1 MYQSLAALSTK
12 RPRQAAWVHRRS
24 HVQVIILVINWLLV
38 LSALARPQWLEEP
51 LAIEQQRRDLLV
63 LVDISGSMNERDQT
77 NQTRLE
83 QVKKVLQT
91 FATQRQGDRLG
102 LIVFADKPYMQAPI
116 TGDNDVWRQLLFATR
131 VGPAGRNTAMGDAIG
146 LGLKHLQ
153 DSANQEKVMLVL
165 TDGSDN
171 RSLVPPRE
179 AAIVA
184 AQRDVQIFTVAIG
197 DDTENA
203 DIDTETLR
211 EVAEISGGQFYDA
224 RSAEALATLATDFA
238 EAVPSE
244 YSVAWYYPARELYV
258 YPMFIIFTFSMGV
271 ALVSFI
277 RQRRGGRL

>member
-1 MYQSLAALSTK
+1 MYQSLAALSTQ

-91 FATQRQGDRLG
+91 FATQRQVDRLG

-116 TGDNDVWRQLLFATR
+116 TGDNDVWQQLLFATR

-184 AQRDVQIFTVAIG
+184 AQRDVRIFTVAIG
-197 DDTENA
+197 DDAENA

-244 YSVAWYYPARELYV
+244 YSVAWYYPTRELYV
-258 YPMFIIFTFSMGV
+258 YPMFIILTFSMGV